1 MAKGF
6 SFFYLFFY
14 WQVTL
19 HYACKFSSG
28 KLDYSQLTTYSLYIY
43 LMYLSLG
50 GDQNKPVMPDIT
62 LDQSQ
67 FQPDSKL
74 IEWMRDIRRTIHQY
88 PELGNEE
95 HSTQKFICDKLQE
108 LDIPFRTEGLNTGIV
123 ATIEP
128 SVSDDSDVLP
138 CIALRADLDAL
149 PVDEKTGL
157 SFASKF
163 PGVMHACGH
172 DGHVAMLLG
181 AASMLRHTELPG
193 KVILLFQPAEES
205 GEGALAMIEDGAFA
219 GVQAIFAG
227 HIDRHFNVGQIAAE
241 PGLICAYTDKFE
253 IKVCGRGGHAA
264 RPHETTDAIV
274 VASLLVMSIQTLV
287 SREINPSY
295 PTVVSVGRFNGG
307 SAYNVIAEE
316 AVLEGT
322 IRATHPEIRAQI
334 IDGLKRMV
342 RAMDGLYN
350 AKTTLH
356 FRKGLPPV
364 INHPLAARL
373 ARKAAKKVVGQESV
387 VKQRHPSLGGE
398 DFSYFLQ
405 KVPGCL
411 VRFGAAYPDLPNT
424 PAHSPYFDFD
434 EGVLPIGAAFLAE
447 VALQALQQKEV
458 FTSHEGNPSD
468 TIIWPD
474 LHNKENKK

>member
-1 MAKGF
+1 MAMNNPEG
-6 SFFYLFFY
+6 S
-14 WQVTL
+14 V
-19 HYACKFSSG
+19 
-28 KLDYSQLTTYSLYIY
+28 
-43 LMYLSLG
+43 
-50 GDQNKPVMPDIT
+50 
-62 LDQSQ
+62 
-67 FQPDSKL
+67 FQPEEQL
-74 IEWMRDIRRTIHQY
+74 VEWMRDIRRTIHQY
-88 PELGNEE
+88 PELANEE
-95 HSTQKFICDKLQE
+95 HRTQRYICEKLHE
-108 LDIPFRTEGLNTGIV
+108 LGITYRTEGLHTGIL
-123 ATIEP
+123 ATIGSSSAETENQ
-128 SVSDDSDVLP
+128 P
-138 CIALRADLDAL
+138 CVALRADLDAL

-157 SFASKF
+157 SFSSKM
-163 PGVMHACGH
+163 PGLMHACGH

-181 AASMLRHTELPG
+181 AAAMLRHSALPG
-193 KVILLFQPAEES
+193 KVVLLFQPAEES
-205 GEGALAMIEDGAFA
+205 GDGALAMIEDGAFS

-264 RPHETTDAIV
+264 RPHETIDAIV

-295 PTVVSVGRFNGG
+295 PTVVSVGRFSGG

-322 IRATHPEIRAQI
+322 IRATHPKIRMQI
-334 IDGLKRMV
+334 IDGLERMV

-350 AKTTLH
+350 AKTTIH
-356 FRKGLPPV
+356 FRDGLPPV
-364 INHPLAARL
+364 INHPAAAKI
-373 ARKAAKKVVGQESV
+373 ARKTAKKIVGKEGV

-398 DFSYFLQ
+398 DFAYFLQ

-411 VRFGAAYPDLPNT
+411 VRFGAGHPELPNT

-447 VALQALQQKEV
+447 VAREALQQGD
-458 FTSHEGNPSD
+458 FLPRQLNTSTIAGQHPNPHVKGKD
-468 TIIWPD
+468 
-474 LHNKENKK
+474 